1 MRAVGFNFDKI
12 SIERLK
18 ARTEKLNIKTDI
30 DISELKP
37 LESDILKTKES
48 LLQAKFSYSVNYE
61 PDYAKV
67 DIKGTIIIS
76 IDEKQAKDVMKEWKK
91 GQMLPDFRTFLFNV
105 IMRKAS
111 LRSLYLEDELN
122 LPLHLPMPAFRS
134 QKEKEK

>member
-1 MRAVGFNFDKI
+1 MRLIGFNFDKI

-18 ARTEKLNIKTDI
+18 DRTEKLNIKTNI
-30 DISELKP
+30 DVSELKP
-37 LESDILKTKES
+37 LESDILKTKEA

-67 DIKGTIIIS
+67 DMRGTATIS
-76 IDEKQAKDVMKEWKK
+76 IDEKQAKEVTKEWKK
-91 GQMLPDFRTFLFNV
+91 GQMPSDFRTFLFNV

-111 LRSLYLEDELN
+111 LRSLQLEDELN
-122 LPLHLPMPAFRS
+122 LPLHLPMPVFGS